1 MRYATD
7 MPPHPHILL
16 VDDETAIAEV
26 AEYALREHG
35 FEVRLAA
42 DGDTALE
49 LFRRDPPDLV
59 LLDLNL
65 PGLGGLE
72 LLQRMRALRPAQ
84 AVIMVTSRV
93 QEADRVLG
101 LEMGAD
107 DYVTKPFSPRELV
120 ARAKAVLRRRI
131 EPAARGGVRRHGLI
145 ELDEDAFALK
155 VAGTPVALSR
165 GEFALLGALLR
176 NPARAFTRDQLLD
189 TMHGADA
196 GAVTDRSVDAA
207 IRRIRKKFDEAR
219 PGLDPID
226 TLYGVGYKL
235 RAGLEDSA

>member
-1 MRYATD
+1 
-7 MPPHPHILL
+7 MPPRPHILL
-16 VDDETAIAEV
+16 VDDEPAIAEV

-49 LFRRDPPDLV
+49 LFRREPPDLV

-131 EPAARGGVRRHGLI
+131 EPAARSGVRRHGPI
-145 ELDEDAFALK
+145 ELDEDAFVLK

-189 TMHGADA
+189 TMHGAEA

-219 PGLDPID
+219 AGLDPID

>member
-1 MRYATD
+1 MSTR
-7 MPPHPHILL
+7 PRLL
-16 VDDETAIAEV
+16 LIDDEPSIADV
-26 AEYALREHG
+26 AEYVLREHG
-35 FEVRLAA
+35 FEVHRAG
-42 DGDTALE
+42 DGDTGLAAFQRLA
-49 LFRRDPPDLV
+49 PDLV

-72 LLQRMRALRPAQ
+72 LLQRMRGQRPAQ
-84 AVIMVTSRV
+84 AIIMVTCRAD
-93 QEADRVLG
+93 EADRVLG

-120 ARAKAVLRRRI
+120 ARVKAVLRRRS
-131 EPAARGGVRRHGLI
+131 EPAGRASVRRHGPI
-145 ELDEDAFALK
+145 EMDEEAFLLK
-155 VAGTPVALSR
+155 VAGRPVALSR

-189 TMHGADA
+189 TMHGTDA
-196 GAVTDRSVDAA
+196 GAVTDRSVDTS
-207 IRRIRKKFDEAR
+207 IRRIRRKFEEIR

-235 RAGLEDSA
+235 RAGLEELL

>member
-1 MRYATD
+1 
-7 MPPHPHILL
+7 MPARPHILL
-16 VDDETAIAEV
+16 VDDEPAIAEV
-26 AEYALREHG
+26 AEYALRELG
-35 FEVRLAA
+35 FEVRHAA

-49 LFRRDPPDLV
+49 WFRRDPPDLV

-72 LLQRMRALRPAQ
+72 LLQRIRALRPAQ

-93 QEADRVLG
+93 HEADRVLG

-131 EPAARGGVRRHGLI
+131 EPAARGGVRRHGPI
-145 ELDEDAFALK
+145 EFDEDAFVLT
-155 VAGTPVALSR
+155 VAGTPLALSR
-165 GEFALLGALLR
+165 GEFALVGALLR